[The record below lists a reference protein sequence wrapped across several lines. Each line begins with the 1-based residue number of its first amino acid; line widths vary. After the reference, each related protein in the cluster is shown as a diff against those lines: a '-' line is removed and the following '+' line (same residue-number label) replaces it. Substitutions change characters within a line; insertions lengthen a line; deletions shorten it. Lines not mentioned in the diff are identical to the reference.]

1 MAVTLQNNIKNF
13 TDGELTKYAL
23 FLGGANVTQ
32 DALSHYDPLKGGFG
46 RLFMIRQ
53 PVWVKQ
59 YFSDG
64 KDGENKMNVFKHIL
78 EYANTSINGLQSITV
93 DSQQMTGGY
102 AQRNINIPTS
112 VTDGMDN
119 FSVTVYEFSG
129 SPVREV
135 LHTWI
140 NGSIDIQS
148 GLTTYYSN
156 RSDGGNPL
164 SSLKRS
170 QANQT
175 AEFIYVMTDHT
186 GEPIE
191 YACMLANCFPT
202 AIDED
207 PFNYTA
213 GQHELIQTTINFNCV
228 KYESLQINEVAK
240 ALITRYKILTNSLNF
255 HSGFNVSDLSSA
267 GTKYD
272 ITDGKLK
279 EDPNPAP
286 YDNKPDDAYN
296 NTTDNVYF
304 TANTLPTNS

>member
-53 PVWVKQ
+53 PVWVKA
-59 YFSDG
+59 YFEKDG
-64 KDGENKMNVFKHIL
+64 KMKVFKHIL

-156 RSDGGNPL
+156 RGGDSPISN
-164 SSLKRS
+164 LKRS

-186 GEPIE
+186 GEQIE

-255 HSGFNVSDLSSA
+255 HSGFNVSELDNA
-267 GTKYD
+267 GTMYD
-272 ITDGKLK
+272 ITDGQLK
-279 EDPNPAP
+279 EDPQSAP
-286 YDNKPDDAYN
+286 YENAPGGSYKTDDAI
-296 NTTDNVYF
+296 YF
-304 TANTLPTNS
+304 TANTPTNNG